1 MLKSLDLYNVTLRK
15 NITTNNNY
23 AWSSINLSFSKTLD
37 YDFKQNSILEQAQI
51 TD

>member
-1 MLKSLDLYNVTLRK
+1 MLKSLNLYNVTLRK

-23 AWSSINLSFSKTLD
+23 TWSSINLSFSKTLN
-37 YDFKQNSILEQAQI
+37 YYFKQNRILEQAQI